1 MFSGLELTLFL
12 LAAAVLGVVAF
23 RMMQLPPMLGYL
35 VVGIIIGPHG
45 LAFAEDN
52 ETTHAL
58 AEFGVVFL
66 MFSIGLE
73 FSLAKLSAM
82 RHIVFG
88 LGVAQVATTIAATMV
103 MAWGSA
109 MVLPQFINVSWQ
121 AAFALGGALT
131 MSSTAIVS
139 KLLTERLELET
150 EHGRRIMGV
159 LLFQDLALVPLLI
172 VVPALANNSG
182 NIMVTL
188 GWAVG
193 KAMVVLALLL
203 FFGSKLMRGWFRIVV
218 KRRSQELFMLNLLL
232 ITLGAAWITEKAG
245 LSLAL
250 GAFIAGMLISE
261 TEFKHQV
268 EEDIK
273 SFRDVLLG
281 LFFITIGMLLNVR
294 TVVDHWFLV
303 LLLLTGPVLLKFA
316 LIAGLARLFG
326 SSTGVA
332 LRVGLGLAQAGEF
345 GFVLL
350 SQAGGLK
357 LVDPLLIQ
365 VILAAMVLSMLATPL
380 ILAKSDAIVMR
391 FSANEWMLQS
401 LALTQL
407 ATRTM
412 GVQKHVIIAGF
423 GRSGQSLARLLEEE
437 GIAYHAL
444 EMDPELVQD
453 ARNGGANVSY
463 GDAARRESL
472 VAAGIHRAAA
482 LVVTYASTPSALK
495 VLHHAAELEPELPV
509 IVRSHDDADLEKLLA
524 AGATEVVPEA
534 LEGSLMLASH
544 ALVMLGV
551 PLRRVVH
558 RVQDARDERYAS
570 LRGYFHGM
578 SDAEADGVGMN
589 VRLQSVTLI
598 DGASAVGHTLAEID
612 LPAQC
617 GAEVAMLR
625 RGKQRLDAPDQAVL
639 MTGDIVVL
647 RGSSESI
654 LRAEKRL
661 LSK

>member
-73 FSLAKLSAM
+73 FSLSKLSAM

-88 LGVAQVATTIAATMV
+88 LGVAQVAATIATTMLV
-103 MAWGSA
+103 AWGAA
-109 MVLPQFINVSWQ
+109 MVLPQFANVSWQ

-150 EHGRRIMGV
+150 EHGRRILGV

-193 KAMVVLALLL
+193 KALVVLALLL

-294 TVVDHWFLV
+294 TLVDHWFLV
-303 LLLLTGPVLLKFA
+303 LLLL
-316 LIAGLARLFG
+316 R
-326 SSTGVA
+326 
-332 LRVGLGLAQAGEF
+332 
-345 GFVLL
+345 
-350 SQAGGLK
+350 
-357 LVDPLLIQ
+357 
-365 VILAAMVLSMLATPL
+365 
-380 ILAKSDAIVMR
+380 
-391 FSANEWMLQS
+391 
-401 LALTQL
+401 
-407 ATRTM
+407 
-412 GVQKHVIIAGF
+412 
-423 GRSGQSLARLLEEE
+423 
-437 GIAYHAL
+437 
-444 EMDPELVQD
+444 
-453 ARNGGANVSY
+453 
-463 GDAARRESL
+463 
-472 VAAGIHRAAA
+472 
-482 LVVTYASTPSALK
+482 
-495 VLHHAAELEPELPV
+495 
-509 IVRSHDDADLEKLLA
+509 
-524 AGATEVVPEA
+524 
-534 LEGSLMLASH
+534 
-544 ALVMLGV
+544 
-551 PLRRVVH
+551 
-558 RVQDARDERYAS
+558 
-570 LRGYFHGM
+570 
-578 SDAEADGVGMN
+578 
-589 VRLQSVTLI
+589 
-598 DGASAVGHTLAEID
+598 
-612 LPAQC
+612 
-617 GAEVAMLR
+617 
-625 RGKQRLDAPDQAVL
+625 
-639 MTGDIVVL
+639 
-647 RGSSESI
+647 
-654 LRAEKRL
+654 
-661 LSK
+661 